1 MKSSLFYLFF
11 LVISGSCNSTN
22 TKNVNLEQIKVVV
35 KDSIVI
41 LPKKIVSIQKSDE
54 YWKSLLSPDAYY
66 VLREKGTERSFTGKY
81 WDNQESGI
89 YCCAACM
96 LPLFKS
102 DAKFES
108 GTGWPSFYEAINP
121 TVIREIK
128 DNSHLMVR
136 TETVCSRCGGHL
148 GHVFDDGPQPTGLRY
163 CMNSIS
169 LTFIKNGILS
179 SE

>member
-11 LVISGSCNSTN
+11 LVISGSCNSTT

-81 WDNQESGI
+81 WDNHESGI

-108 GTGWPSFYEAINP
+108 GTGWPRFYEAINP

>member
-1 MKSSLFYLFF
+1 MLELHCNKKKRSEMKSSLFYLFF
-11 LVISGSCNSTN
+11 LVISGSCNSTT

-81 WDNQESGI
+81 WDNHESGI
-89 YCCAACM
+89 YCCAA
-96 LPLFKS
+96 
-102 DAKFES
+102 
-108 GTGWPSFYEAINP
+108 
-121 TVIREIK
+121 
-128 DNSHLMVR
+128 
-136 TETVCSRCGGHL
+136 VCSRCGGHL